1 MADAGHCHSHNPVSA
16 WVSDHV
22 FQQLCLFF
30 FFFLCAFL
38 EIAGAKGEGASLFI
52 AEVYS
57 AGIL

>member
-1 MADAGHCHSHNPVSA
+1 MQGIVIHTT
-16 WVSDHV
+16 
-22 FQQLCLFF
+22 LCLHGYLTTCFSSSVFFF

-38 EIAGAKGEGASLFI
+38 EIAGAKGEGAPLFI